1 MTRFWLALLRLAQR
15 SLSRAALARLGELFG
30 ALVWYVAGARRR
42 VALRNLALCFP
53 AWSEA
58 RRLELA
64 RAHFRAFGRAMLLE
78 TIPWWGRAAEL
89 AELVEVEGLAHFEAC
104 RGQPVILLVPH
115 FVGINAGGV
124 RIVQLGLD
132 PVNIYSPVRN
142 AAIEAVVLHS
152 RQRFGACLLY
162 DRQAGVK
169 PVIRALRQSHPLHY
183 SPDQDYGRR
192 DAVFVPFFG
201 VPAATV
207 TGLSRIARA
216 TGARVLPMLT
226 LWRDGRY
233 VLRFDPPWEGFP
245 TDDAEADTRL
255 MNARLEAYVLE
266 APEQYFW
273 VHRRFKTRPKGE
285 PDVYVGA

>member
-1 MTRFWLALLRLAQR
+1 VTRFWLALLRLAQR
-15 SLSRAALARLGELFG
+15 SLPRAALARLGELFG
-30 ALVWYVAGARRR
+30 ALVWHVAGARRR

-53 AWSEA
+53 AWPAA
-58 RRLELA
+58 RREALA

-78 TIPWWGRAAEL
+78 TIPWWGTASEL
-89 AELVEVEGLAHFEAC
+89 ADLVEVQGMAHFEAC
-104 RGQPVILLVPH
+104 QGRPVILLVPH

-142 AAIEAVVLHS
+142 AAIEQVVLHS
-152 RQRFGACLLY
+152 RQRFGACQLY

-169 PVIRALRQSHPLHY
+169 PVIRALRQGHPLHY

-201 VPAATV
+201 VAAATV

-216 TGARVLPMLT
+216 TGARVLPILT

-233 VLRFDPPWEGFP
+233 VLRFDPHWEDFP
-245 TDDAEADTRL
+245 SDDAEADTRL

-273 VHRRFKTRPKGE
+273 VHRRFKTRPQGE
-285 PDVYVGA
+285 PDVYAGA